1 MKMLMHKCKICG
13 EYTLKDSC
21 QYCEGEITIVYPPK
35 YSVGDKYGKYRRI
48 LKKEAEAN
56 SVN

>member
-1 MKMLMHKCKICG
+1 

-21 QYCEGEITIVYPPK
+21 PYCEGEITVVYPPK

-48 LKKEAEAN
+48 LKKEVEAKLAN
-56 SVN
+56 